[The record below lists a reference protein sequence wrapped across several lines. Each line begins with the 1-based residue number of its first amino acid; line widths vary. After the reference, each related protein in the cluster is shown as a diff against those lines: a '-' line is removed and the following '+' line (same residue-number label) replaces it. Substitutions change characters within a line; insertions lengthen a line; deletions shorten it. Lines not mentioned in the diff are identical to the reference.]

1 MSADSG
7 KHFFKQAGWLV
18 AANLG
23 CGLFMF
29 AVHPIAGKME
39 AAEYGVFLTLLKLFI
54 LLGIPASGLQAVLAL
69 QTAMAKEPAAR
80 ADLAATVRSLLWA
93 MSALWLVM
101 FIAGW
106 LARDAICATLK
117 VGNPN
122 ALLAT
127 LGLGLTT
134 LWLPILRG
142 VLQGRQD
149 FAGLG
154 WTLVI
159 DGIGRFSMIVLLVA
173 VLHGQ
178 AASAMSASL
187 FSQFAAVAL
196 AWYATREVRAVTGG
210 TFAWRPWLARV
221 VPLTLG
227 LGAVIFISS
236 ADTLFVQSQFDRD
249 LTRLYGAG
257 VIVGFGL
264 SQFTMPIAS
273 VMFPKI
279 TGGAGGGQDSA
290 LHHTLLGTAA
300 LGGAV
305 AAVCSLMPTLPLRIV
320 YFRNPEELLP
330 AAPLVPCFAWSILFL
345 VLANVLV
352 QNLLAR
358 ERFAIVPWL
367 VLIAA
372 CFAGG
377 LWWVQPNLRG
387 MEPIAA
393 FQFVVQVLGT
403 ACAALLGTAIFF
415 TWGRDG
421 GPKPKV
427 QESKV

>member
-23 CGLFMF
+23 GGLFMF
-29 AVHPIAGKME
+29 AVHPIASKME

-80 ADLAATVRSLLWA
+80 ADLAATVRSLMWA

-101 FIAGW
+101 FITGW
-106 LARDAICATLK
+106 LARDEICATLK
-117 VGNPN
+117 INNPN
-122 ALLAT
+122 ALFAT

-142 VLQGRQD
+142 VLQGRQE
-149 FAGLG
+149 FAALG

-159 DGIGRFSMIVLLVA
+159 DGIGRFSMVVVLVML
-173 VLHGQ
+173 LHGQ
-178 AASAMSASL
+178 SASAISASL
-187 FSQFAAVAL
+187 FSQFVAVAL
-196 AWYATREVRAVTGG
+196 AWYATSEVRTVPGG
-210 TFAWRPWLARV
+210 TFAWRPWLAQV

-236 ADTLFVQSQFDRD
+236 ADTLFVQSQFDRE

-264 SQFTMPIAS
+264 SQFTMPIAN

-279 TGGAGGGQDSA
+279 AGGAGDGQDAA
-290 LHHTLLGTAA
+290 LRHTLLGTGVM
-300 LGGAV
+300 GGAV
-305 AAVCSLMPTLPLRIV
+305 AAVCSLFPELPLHVV
-320 YFRNPEELLP
+320 YFRNPQELLP
-330 AAPLVPCFAWSILFL
+330 AAPLVPWFVWSILCL

-352 QNLLAR
+352 QNLFAR
-358 ERFAIVPWL
+358 KRFAIVPWL

-372 CFAGG
+372 AFAGG
-377 LWWVQPNLRG
+377 LWGVQPKLGG
-387 MEPIAA
+387 MEPMAA
-393 FQFVVQVLGT
+393 FQLVVQVLGA
-403 ACAALLGTAIFF
+403 ACVALLGTAVWF
-415 TWGRDG
+415 TWG
-421 GPKPKV
+421 KFKV
-427 QESKV
+427 

>member
-1 MSADSG
+1 MSTDSG

-29 AVHPIAGKME
+29 AVHPIASKME

-54 LLGIPASGLQAVLAL
+54 LLGIPAAGLQAVFAL
-69 QTAMAKEPAAR
+69 QTATAKEPVSQAE
-80 ADLAATVRSLLWA
+80 LAATVRALLWA
-93 MSALWLVM
+93 MTALWSVM
-101 FIAGW
+101 FLAGW
-106 LARDAICATLK
+106 AASDAICKALK
-117 VGNPN
+117 IANPQ

-142 VLQGRQD
+142 VLQGRQE
-149 FAGLG
+149 FAALG

-159 DGIGRFSMIVLLVA
+159 DGIGRFTMVVVLVLL
-173 VLHGQ
+173 LGGQ
-178 AASAMSASL
+178 AASGITASL
-187 FSQFAAVAL
+187 FSQFVAVGL
-196 AWYATREVRAVTGG
+196 AWYATREVRAVPGG
-210 TFAWRPWLARV
+210 KFVWRPWLARV

-227 LGAVIFISS
+227 LGAVTFISS
-236 ADTLFVQSQFDRD
+236 ADTLFVQNQFDRE

-279 TGGAGGGQDSA
+279 AGGSGGGQDAA
-290 LHHTLLGTAA
+290 LRHTLLGTAA

-305 AAVCSLMPTLPLRIV
+305 AAVCSAVPTLPLRVV
-320 YFRNPEELLP
+320 YFRNPEDFFP
-330 AAPLVPCFAWSILFL
+330 AAPLVPWFAWSILCL
-345 VLANVLV
+345 VVANVLV

-367 VLIAA
+367 LVIAA
-372 CFAGG
+372 GFAGG
-377 LWWVQPNLRG
+377 LWWVQPKLAG
-387 MEPIAA
+387 LEPVAA
-393 FQFVVQVLGT
+393 FRLVVQVLSA
-403 ACAALLGTAIFF
+403 ACVTLLGAACFF
-415 TWGRDG
+415 TWGRTE
-421 GPKPKV
+421 GPKSEGQAAKI
-427 QESKV
+427 

>member
-29 AVHPIAGKME
+29 AVHPIAATME
-39 AAEYGVFLTLLKLFI
+39 AAEYGVFQTLLKLFI
-54 LLGIPASGLQAVLAL
+54 LLGIPAAGLQAVLAL
-69 QTAMAKEPAAR
+69 QTATAKEPVAQ
-80 ADLAATVRSLLWA
+80 ADLAATVRSLLWS

-101 FIAGW
+101 FLAGW
-106 LARDAICATLK
+106 AASDVICETLK
-117 VGNPN
+117 IGNPK

-159 DGIGRFSMIVLLVA
+159 DGIGRFGMVVVLVLL
-173 VLHGQ
+173 LGGQ
-178 AASAMSASL
+178 AASGMSASL
-187 FSQFAAVAL
+187 FSQFVAVAL
-196 AWYATREVRAVTGG
+196 AWYATREVRAVPGG
-210 TFAWRPWLARV
+210 TFVWRPWLARV

-227 LGAVIFISS
+227 LGAVIFIGA
-236 ADTLFVQSQFDRD
+236 ADTLFVQSQFDRE

-264 SQFTMPIAS
+264 SQFTLPLAS

-279 TGGAGGGQDSA
+279 AGGAGNGQDAA
-290 LHHTLLGTAA
+290 LRHTLLGTLA

-305 AAVCSLMPTLPLRIV
+305 AAVCSMKPTWPLRIV
-320 YFRNPEELLP
+320 YFRNPDELLP
-330 AAPLVPCFAWSILFL
+330 AAPLVPWFVWSILGL

-367 VLIAA
+367 VIIAA
-372 CFAGG
+372 GFAGG
-377 LWWVQPNLRG
+377 LWWVQPKLTG
-387 MEPIAA
+387 LEPMVA
-393 FQFVVQVLGT
+393 FGLVVKVLAV
-403 ACAALLGTAIFF
+403 ACVALLGTAIFF

-421 GPKPKV
+421 GPKSKV
-427 QESKV
+427 QESKA

>member
-7 KHFFKQAGWLV
+7 KNFFKQAGWLV

-39 AAEYGVFLTLLKLFI
+39 AAEYGVFQTLLKLFI

-69 QTAMAKEPAAR
+69 QTAMAKEPAAQ
-80 ADLAATVRSLLWA
+80 ANLAATVRALLWA

-101 FIAGW
+101 FLAGW
-106 LARDAICATLK
+106 AASDAICATLK
-117 VGNPN
+117 ISNPN

-142 VLQGRQD
+142 VLQGRQE
-149 FAGLG
+149 FATLG

-159 DGIGRFSMIVLLVA
+159 DGVGRFSMVVVLVMLM
-173 VLHGQ
+173 HGQ
-178 AASAMSASL
+178 AASAISASL

-196 AWYATREVRAVTGG
+196 AWYGTRAVRAVPGG
-210 TFAWRPWLARV
+210 TFVWRPWLARV

-227 LGAVIFISS
+227 LGAVIFIYS
-236 ADTLFVQSQFDRD
+236 ADTLFVQSQFDGD

-264 SQFTMPIAS
+264 SQFTMPIAN

-279 TGGAGGGQDSA
+279 AGGAGDGQDAA
-290 LHHTLLGTAA
+290 LRHTLLGTAVM
-300 LGGAV
+300 GGAV
-305 AAVCSLMPTLPLRIV
+305 AAVCSLVPWLPLRIV
-320 YFRNPEELLP
+320 YFLNPEKFLVM
-330 AAPLVPCFAWSILFL
+330 APLVPWFVWSILFL
-345 VLANVLV
+345 VLANVLI

-358 ERFAIVPWL
+358 ERFTIVPWL
-367 VLIAA
+367 LGIAVA
-372 CFAGG
+372 FAAG
-377 LWWVQPNLRG
+377 LWWVQPKLAAV
-387 MEPIAA
+387 EPLAG
-393 FQFVVQVLGT
+393 FQMVVQVLGA
-403 ACAALLGTAIFF
+403 ACVALLGTAAFF
-415 TWGRDG
+415 TWGV
-421 GPKPKV
+421 GPKSKV